1 MFRPKSLLIAGSL
14 LAMAV
19 MASAAAVQDAVNFRV
34 NPAAGSVFKYR
45 TTGTLAVMGM
55 EAKIDYTSKTTIVS
69 VENGV
74 VVSEVSETKGSVD
87 LGGQVMEM
95 PDMGTSKATLSALGV
110 TTNMEGE
117 MTGPEAWRTAM
128 VQTVTR
134 PEAPVAVGTEWT
146 WSQAGDT
153 AKGTRATEGKY
164 KLVAIEEVEGR
175 KVAKIEMEV
184 KETTG
189 ADPASAKGTLWLDI
203 ANGMPFKTEVEIKNM
218 PIPGAP
224 EPISGKMVI
233 TLVP

>member
-1 MFRPKSLLIAGSL
+1 
-14 LAMAV
+14 MAV
-19 MASAAAVQDAVNFRV
+19 MASAAAIQNTVNFRV
-34 NPAAGSVFKYR
+34 NPAAGTSFKYR
-45 TTGTLAVMGM
+45 TTGTLSVMGM

-95 PDMGTSKATLSALGV
+95 PDMGTSKSTVSALGV
-110 TTNMEGE
+110 TTKLEGE
-117 MTGPEAWRTAM
+117 MTGPEAWRTAI

-134 PEAPVAVGTEWT
+134 PEAPVAVGSEWT
-146 WSQAGDT
+146 WTNAADT
-153 AKGTRATEGKY
+153 TKGTRAVEGKY
-164 KLVAIEEVEGR
+164 KLVAIEETDGR
-175 KVAKIEMEV
+175 KLAKIEMDV
-184 KETTG
+184 KETSG
-189 ADPASAKGTLWLDI
+189 ADPASAKGTLWADI

-224 EPISGKMVI
+224 EPISGKMLI